1 MLTVEYGND
10 VVEINCDEPGLD
22 LLIRKL
28 QLLKQHGGHQHLM
41 TPSWAGDELTE
52 EKQGPENILIHHLR
66 IALAP
71 KAENSPGAVS

>member
-1 MLTVEYGND
+1 VTVLTVEYGND
-10 VVEINCDEPGLD
+10 VVEINCDEGGLD

-28 QLLKQHGGHQHLM
+28 QMLKKNGGHQHLM

-52 EKQGPENILIHHLR
+52 NKQGPDNILINHLR

-71 KAENSPGAVS
+71 KVSQST